1 MRLLRCNN
9 LHESDFY
16 FETILA
22 ASLDIDLL
30 GDIELSDEEF
40 NHLTELIS
48 KELKKPGFFIS
59 DSLSIAVFLVW
70 TGILHYKDNF

>member
-22 ASLDIDLL
+22 ASSDIDLL
-30 GDIELSDEEF
+30 GDIELSDES
-40 NHLTELIS
+40 LTI
-48 KELKKPGFFIS
+48 
-59 DSLSIAVFLVW
+59 
-70 TGILHYKDNF
+70 